1 MLLILFKAANEH
13 YAIASH
19 HIAEIV
25 PYLILSEKDA
35 RQPEFIIGA
44 INYRGLSVPVVDL
57 AIMQND
63 KPCRQRMSTRIILI
77 KSSNRLVGLLAE
89 EVTESIKINNP
100 AALQTSNEI
109 NNTYTGKQ
117 YLNAELV
124 GREMLQLFDPNSFLP
139 NSLIGNPLL

>member
-1 MLLILFKAANEH
+1 MLLILFKAASEH

-25 PYLILSEKDA
+25 PYLLLSDNTA
-35 RQPEFIIGA
+35 LQPDFIIGT
-44 INYRGLSVPVVDL
+44 INYRGLSVPVIDL
-57 AIMQND
+57 AIMQNN

-77 KSSNRLVGLLAE
+77 KSSKQLVGLLAE

-100 AALQTSNEI
+100 DALQASNETS
-109 NNTYTGKQ
+109 NTYTGKQ

-124 GREMLQLFDPNSFLP
+124 GRDMLQLFDPNSFLP
-139 NSLIGNPLL
+139 DSITGSQQL